1 MGKAPS
7 QTTPVSGS
15 FTVANTAITGTT
27 RMSFDEI
34 QWNSTPCEAISYG
47 EVEDY
52 TVNIVAGA
60 ADTTAPAPSSLAASG
75 TTTSTTNLSWSA
87 SSDNV
92 AVTGYNVYQGSTL
105 KATVTSTSYV
115 VTGLT
120 ANSLHIL
127 CKSKDAAGNISATSN
142 AISVTTLNNTLV
154 YCTSKELRS

>member
-1 MGKAPS
+1 MKYNGIP
-7 QTTPVSGS
+7 
-15 FTVANTAITGTT
+15 
-27 RMSFDEI
+27 
-34 QWNSTPCEAISYG
+34 TPCEAISYG

-60 ADTTAPAPSSLAASG
+60 ADTTAPAAPSSLAG
-75 TTTSTTNLSWSA
+75 TTTSTTNLSCA

-105 KATVTSTSYV
+105 KATVASTSYV

-120 ANSLHIL
+120 ANNAYIL

-142 AISVTTLNNTLV
+142 AISVTTLNNTGIL
-154 YCTSKELRS
+154 YF